1 LCGTRET
8 TRAAGLKPLFLIDIG
23 LFVIAS
29 VLQFFAGAMQFFA
42 DSAMQLFVIRLLMGI
57 AIGGEYSIG

>member
-1 LCGTRET
+1 
-8 TRAAGLKPLFLIDIG
+8 
-23 LFVIAS
+23 
-29 VLQFFAGAMQFFA
+29 MQFFA